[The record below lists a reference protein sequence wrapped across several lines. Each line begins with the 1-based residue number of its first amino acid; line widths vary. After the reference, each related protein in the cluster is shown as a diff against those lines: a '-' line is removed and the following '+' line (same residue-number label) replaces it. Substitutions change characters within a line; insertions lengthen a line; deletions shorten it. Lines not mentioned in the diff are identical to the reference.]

1 MQVRSAKG
9 NRRPPPERGWRWGWL
24 HSASPTDLPIPGIS
38 FDELGGRAGAEWYVP
53 AAVSGWR
60 ISCGAVLS
68 GLAVAACGGGGGSS
82 PSASSPSGRF
92 PVVAQA
98 SFPTSQ
104 RLSQHT
110 DLVIDI
116 RNAGSKPIPN
126 IAVTILNPADG
137 TAAAA
142 FGKLLPQ
149 SPPGQPIL
157 AGRSR
162 PVWVVDRAPGPC
174 GYSCRHSGPGGAVTA
189 YSNTWAMGKLL
200 PGHMARFEWGVTAV
214 QAGTYVVKY
223 EVAAGLDGKAKA
235 VLAHGG
241 GPVVGTI
248 RVRISS
254 LPRQSYVNNNGQIV
268 YTTKGN
274 KP

>member
-1 MQVRSAKG
+1 M
-9 NRRPPPERGWRWGWL
+9 
-24 HSASPTDLPIPGIS
+24 
-38 FDELGGRAGAEWYVP
+38 
-53 AAVSGWR
+53 SGWR
-60 ISCGAVLS
+60 ISCGAALT

-82 PSASSPSGRF
+82 QSAGSPSGRF

-142 FGKLLPQ
+142 FGMLLPQ
-149 SPPGQPIL
+149 SQAGQPTL
-157 AGRSR
+157 ASRSR
-162 PVWVVDRAPGPC
+162 AVWVVDRAPGPC
-174 GYSCRHSGPGGAVTA
+174 GYSCRHGGPGGAVAA

-200 PGHMARFEWGVTAV
+200 PGHTARFEWGVTAV
-214 QAGTYVVKY
+214 QAGTYVIKY
-223 EVAAGLDGKAKA
+223 EVAAGLDGKARA
-235 VLAHGG
+235 VFANGG
-241 GPVVGTI
+241 GPVVGEI
-248 RVRISS
+248 RVTISS
-254 LPRQSYVNNNGQIV
+254 RPRQAYVNNNGQIV
-268 YTTKGN
+268 YTNKGN
-274 KP
+274 QP